1 MIRTVRDADN
11 RFCSCPIFMEVKAKV
26 DQPETKMTMDYRQDP
41 EPYFND
47 NDGQLDGY
55 EGGNMKATI
64 HIKGT
69 KMIPVKEF
77 NNMYNEFMS
86 DNRILHTPDIYND
99 ILSEVV
105 SATEI

>member
-1 MIRTVRDADN
+1 MIITVRDAEN
-11 RFCSCPIFMEVKAKV
+11 WFCGCPIFMEVEVKV
-26 DQPETKMTMDYRQDP
+26 NQPETKMIMDYRKDP

-47 NDGQLDGY
+47 DDGQLDGY
-55 EGGNMKATI
+55 EGGSMKVTI
-64 HIKGT
+64 HIKST
-69 KMIPVKEF
+69 KMIPIKEF

-86 DNRILHTPDIYND
+86 DNRILRTSDIYDD